1 MDEKLQNSQNVM
13 KLLYFIKDILRPLYN
28 KLFRYYIGDVI
39 VLHRV
44 VDGEQSKATKNK
56 LLEIQKN
63 ELVQLI
69 NQYRNDGYEFVSLD
83 VFMKEKNR
91 LFTNKRI
98 ATITFDDGYRD
109 NYAIAYPLLKELKAP
124 FSVFISIDIIE
135 QKAAL
140 WWYVL
145 EDILWSQKEIIL
157 DGKTYTINTDE
168 EKNDVF
174 DIVHAKPSGLDT
186 KDTVSW
192 FKKNGVD
199 WDTINT
205 KYIKSICMTWS
216 ELQAIAKDSLCTVG
230 SHTLT
235 HARLPLQST
244 DVRIN
249 ELKQSKSI
257 LEERLNCNVHFI
269 TYPYGACSAEVE
281 SDVRKIGY
289 AAGFL
294 SRGGSVRKDQNRYRI
309 TRTKWNQ

>member
-174 DIVHAKPSGLDT
+174 DIVHAKLSGLDT

-192 FKKNGVD
+192 FKKNR
-199 WDTINT
+199 
-205 KYIKSICMTWS
+205 
-216 ELQAIAKDSLCTVG
+216 LCRG
-230 SHTLT
+230 F
-235 HARLPLQST
+235 
-244 DVRIN
+244 
-249 ELKQSKSI
+249 
-257 LEERLNCNVHFI
+257 FI
-269 TYPYGACSAEVE
+269 
-281 SDVRKIGY
+281 
-289 AAGFL
+289 
-294 SRGGSVRKDQNRYRI
+294 
-309 TRTKWNQ
+309 